1 MAGPADAAAAAAV
14 VVGVAAAAAD
24 LCATNVK
31 DTDTWLATAP
41 LPTDGI
47 KLVSSEIMPSG
58 SSYSTIV
65 VSFLFSGCRPFRLSC
80 VTHLGKR
87 ALTHQTP
94 PKSQT
99 PMDEILIKINIIF
112 FGTDVTT
119 RGISPEIARI
129 RRSSV
134 TNVEK
139 WATWRVT
146 VPKNSTIENDLA
158 FRRIERWTL

>member
-1 MAGPADAAAAAAV
+1 MAGPADAAAAAV

-47 KLVSSEIMPSG
+47 KLVS
-58 SSYSTIV
+58 
-65 VSFLFSGCRPFRLSC
+65 
-80 VTHLGKR
+80 
-87 ALTHQTP
+87 
-94 PKSQT
+94 
-99 PMDEILIKINIIF
+99 N
-112 FGTDVTT
+112 VTT